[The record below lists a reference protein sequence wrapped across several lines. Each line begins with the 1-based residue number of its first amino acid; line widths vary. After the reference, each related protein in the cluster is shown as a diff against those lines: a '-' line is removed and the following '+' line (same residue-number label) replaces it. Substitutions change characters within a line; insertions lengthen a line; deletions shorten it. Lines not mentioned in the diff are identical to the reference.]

1 MVYKSIVSSALTSI
15 MCHHIPLLSSPPF
28 SFFSPTHLF
37 PLTSPFSPLPSPLSP
52 LLSSRFFPLPPPP
65 HTAPTMIT
73 SPPLTTV
80 SAQLNMSFTLPCN
93 ATHHPGT
100 DVTYSWRRDGVL
112 LDTSGAALRFVS
124 GTLGDIMIANVQER
138 DAGRY
143 TCTVQTRVQ
152 AIAGAGEQ
160 IFPPDVSYSFSVFV
174 TSEGILAVV
183 VN

>member
-1 MVYKSIVSSALTSI
+1 
-15 MCHHIPLLSSPPF
+15 
-28 SFFSPTHLF
+28 
-37 PLTSPFSPLPSPLSP
+37 
-52 LLSSRFFPLPPPP
+52 
-65 HTAPTMIT
+65 MIT
-73 SPPLTTV
+73 SPPLTIV
-80 SAQLNMSFTLPCN
+80 SAQLNMPFTLPCN

-100 DVTYSWRRDGVL
+100 DITYSWRRDGVL

-174 TSEGILAVV
+174 TSEGILVV
-183 VN
+183 VVK